1 MKTKTRFSV
10 ALDEQDY
17 AELLE
22 MANKHQISM
31 AWIVRQ
37 AVTDFLDRYRSET
50 AQLPLHLPSAPAE
63 RSNA

>member
-17 AELLE
+17 TELLE

-37 AVTDFLDRYRSET
+37 AVTDFLGRYRSET
-50 AQLPLHLPSAPAE
+50 AQLPLQLPSAPAE